1 MLLVSFNNI
10 NLDNSAQELY
20 RQLGGLDTEY
30 RDKTAA
36 DIIKANRDLAEEDAK
51 IDKWRLLMTELAHLL
66 SICFSDVRFLEGIRS
81 RNDSFDELLK
91 TLEKL
96 SVFPGHDGSILI
108 RYRGFPTG
116 TGISAD
122 SDYVIS
128 LGNLSVDAAAG
139 AAMLNRMGVRMSH
152 LTGRLNKAFK
162 VFSENA
168 VSSLYLKLPKSGSEF
183 SPGIMRDCL
192 KIISRY
198 HRAFKQNAPI
208 AYEKD
213 GKNIV
218 LPIMTDEKGHADINL
233 TILAG
238 INHINAQ
245 MMADIAR
252 KVGNCLKQNESF
264 PFVSVYDAVF
274 NIKNL
279 KEKLI
284 KPPIEV
290 NNIKWLSL
298 DKNHTVVSKES
309 AKVSRTI
316 TEHFGDSPQNAAMM
330 IQTVYGNDYQQLS
343 PENFGERLRLATDLL
358 DTVNQNG
365 KENDIEGEILRNMG
379 EQFEDVREE
388 VFEDIVVQKNTL
400 KIRSG
405 GSETVIDKINNKISG
420 LLTFYK
426 GRAEASVKLK
436 NIGRKTIRFDDRD
449 YEIIAKDFD
458 ISKDNAKEL
467 TELLQSCFN
476 SEGRFLRSVFERH
489 IPEFARYED
498 KVFRFLWHYLKETP
512 SRNDR
517 VAFLNSLQLLIAR
530 MKKPKHAIEM
540 LLNDIFQT
548 HRKVVFSDRNALIL
562 CNMLVRTYNHEINVD
577 TELTPEE
584 VLLVRNGLNLPLI
597 QELAALIRKNRES
610 LFEKVRAIYSEL
622 IRALKG
628 DEDAVPLRFL
638 LYLERE
644 IHIFLSLVGGNSA
657 RAVLRSAIKRYGNPE
672 SEAYRLQKSNDYA
685 ELFVQH
691 LTVAIRGLE
700 RVGDTQDL
708 KLLEDVRNNLK
719 RFSAFSRQ
727 TRYVSKLNRLTE
739 WVNKAEKHIHAGIWQ
754 EFAQAA

>member
-1 MLLVSFNNI
+1 MFLVAFSNI

-20 RQLGGLDTEY
+20 QQLGGLDTEY

-36 DIIKANRDLAEEDAK
+36 DMAKADKKLAEEEAK
-51 IDKWRLLMTELAHLL
+51 TDKWRLLMTELAHLL
-66 SICFSDVRFLEGIRS
+66 SAYFSDVRFSEGIRTQK
-81 RNDSFDELLK
+81 DYFDNLLK

-96 SVFPGHDGSILI
+96 SVFPGHDGNILI

-128 LGNLSVDAAAG
+128 LGNLEVDAAAG

-152 LTGRLNKAFK
+152 LSGRLNKAFK

-168 VSSLYLKLPKSGSEF
+168 VSSLYLKLPKAGIEF
-183 SPGIMRDCL
+183 FPENLKDCL
-192 KIISRY
+192 RIISRY
-198 HRAFKQNAPI
+198 HRSFKQNMPI
-208 AYEKD
+208 VYEKD

-218 LPIMTDEKGHADINL
+218 LPIMNDEKGHADINL

-245 MMADIAR
+245 MMADIVR
-252 KVGNCLKQNESF
+252 KVGNYLNQNESF

-274 NIKNL
+274 NIRNL

-284 KPPIEV
+284 KPMIEV
-290 NNIKWLSL
+290 NNIKRLSL

-309 AKVSRTI
+309 VKVTRAV

-330 IQTVYGNDYQQLS
+330 IQTVYGNDYQQIS
-343 PENFGERLRLATDLL
+343 PENFGERLKLATDLL
-358 DTVNQNG
+358 DTVSG
-365 KENDIEGEILRNMG
+365 KEGDIEGEILRNM
-379 EQFEDVREE
+379 EEHLEDVREE
-388 VFEDIVVQKNTL
+388 VFEDIVIQKNTL
-400 KIRSG
+400 KVRSG
-405 GSETVIDKINNKISG
+405 ESETVIGKINNKISS
-420 LLTFYK
+420 LLSFYK
-426 GRAEASVKLK
+426 GRAEADKKLK
-436 NIGRKTIRFDDRD
+436 NISRKAIRFDDRD

-458 ISKDNAKEL
+458 ISKENAKEL
-467 TELLQSCFN
+467 TMLLQSCFN

-512 SRNDR
+512 ARNDR

-530 MKKPKHAIEM
+530 MKKPKHAIEI
-540 LLNDIFQT
+540 LLNDMLKT
-548 HRKVVFSDRNALIL
+548 PRKVIFSDRNALIL
-562 CNMLVRTYNHEINVD
+562 CNMLIRTYNHEINVD

-597 QELAALIRKNRES
+597 HEVADLNRKNRES
-610 LFEKVRAIYSEL
+610 LFEKLRAIYSEL
-622 IRALKG
+622 IRALEG
-628 DEDAVPLRFL
+628 DEDAFPLRFL

-644 IHIFLSLVGGNSA
+644 IHIFMALVGGNSA
-657 RAVLRSAIKRYGNPE
+657 RAILRSAIKRYGNPE

-685 ELFVQH
+685 ELLVQH

-708 KLLEDVRNNLK
+708 KLLEDVRHNLK